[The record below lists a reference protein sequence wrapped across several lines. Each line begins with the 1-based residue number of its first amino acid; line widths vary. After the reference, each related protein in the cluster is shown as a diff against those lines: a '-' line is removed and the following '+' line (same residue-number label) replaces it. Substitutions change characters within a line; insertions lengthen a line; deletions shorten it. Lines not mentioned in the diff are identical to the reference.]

1 MPEKVLSQCNALMWK
16 ELPSGSLS
24 GGDPLCM
31 EQANAEERS
40 ELLEQ
45 FARGELNAFETLFR
59 EYNSEVYRW
68 IVRIIRDP
76 AAAEDLTLETFWKI
90 YKARARFDPRR
101 SFGAW
106 ARRIATNLALDYV
119 KAARSKFMPLEIPLS
134 GLMAD
139 PVRQKEIRRQVEQ
152 ALNLL
157 PVKLRVTAILA
168 LVEEE
173 PYEQIAEALG
183 ISIGSVKS
191 RVFRAVR
198 KLREELKRVG
208 VEP

>member
-1 MPEKVLSQCNALMWK
+1 MPEKVVSQGSALVWK
-16 ELPSGSLS
+16 ELLSGSVSS
-24 GGDPLCM
+24 GRRPFM
-31 EQANAEERS
+31 EQATTEKQRER
-40 ELLEQ
+40 LEQ
-45 FARGELNAFETLFR
+45 FARGELNAFESLFR
-59 EYNSEVYRW
+59 EFNHEVYRW
-68 IVRIIRDP
+68 IVRIVRDP

-106 ARRIATNLALDYV
+106 ARRIATNLALDHL
-119 KAARSKFMPLEIPLS
+119 KATRFSVAPLDIPQS
-134 GLMAD
+134 GLMDD
-139 PVRQKEIRRQVEQ
+139 PVRQKEIRRQVEH

-157 PVKLRVTAILA
+157 SVKLRATAILA

-173 PYEQIAEALG
+173 PYDQIAEALG
-183 ISIGSVKS
+183 ISISSVKS

>member
-1 MPEKVLSQCNALMWK
+1 MPEKVLSQGSALMWK
-16 ELPSGSLS
+16 EFPSGSVS
-24 GGDPLCM
+24 GGGPLCL
-31 EQANAEERS
+31 EQADAEERR

-45 FARGELNAFETLFR
+45 FAQGELNAFETLFR
-59 EYNSEVYRW
+59 EFNSEVYRW

-90 YKARARFDPRR
+90 YKSRARFDPQR

-106 ARRIATNLALDYV
+106 ARRIATNLALDHM
-119 KAARSKFMPLEIPLS
+119 KAARSKFIPLEIPLS
-134 GLMAD
+134 ALMAD
-139 PVRQKEIRRQVEQ
+139 PVRQKEIRRHVEQ